1 MATISNMSLRDVDQ
15 ISKYEHEDSACAK
28 RVFVV
33 GGDFKLDID
42 PSQIT
47 NAVKEGLQT
56 IEIKGINSMSSK
68 EIQTIEIPT
77 IVKEIEIKIVEI
89 EKPIIHQEVKIIE
102 VEKAIIQEQIK
113 IVEVEKPIFIP
124 SEQKVVIL
132 EIPKIVEKIVE
143 KTSINAIA
151 VIILQAAVIAFL
163 ILK

>member
-1 MATISNMSLRDVDQ
+1 MATVSNMSLRDVDQ
-15 ISKYEHEDSACAK
+15 ITKYEHEDVACAK

-56 IEIKGINSMSSK
+56 IEIKGIQSMSSK

-77 IVKEIEIKIVEI
+77 IIKETEIKIVEV
-89 EKPIIHQEVKIIE
+89 EKPIIQQEVKIVE
-102 VEKAIIQEQIK
+102 VEKAVIQEQIK
-113 IVEVEKPIFIP
+113 IVEIEKPIFIP
-124 SEQKVVIL
+124 SEQKVVII
-132 EIPKIVEKIVE
+132 EVPKIVEKIVE
-143 KTSINAIA
+143 KVSPVAISIIIA
-151 VIILQAAVIAFL
+151 QVAVIAFL

>member
-1 MATISNMSLRDVDQ
+1 MATVSNMSLRDVDQ

-56 IEIKGINSMSSK
+56 IEIKGMNSMSSK

-77 IVKEIEIKIVEI
+77 IVKETEIKIVEI
-89 EKPIIHQEVKIIE
+89 EKPIIHQEVKIVE
-102 VEKAIIQEQIK
+102 VEKAVIQETIK
-113 IVEVEKPIFIP
+113 IIEIEKPIFIP
-124 SEQKVVIL
+124 SE
-132 EIPKIVEKIVE
+132 PKIVSVEIPTIVE
-143 KTSINAIA
+143 KVIEKVSPVAISIIIVQTAI
-151 VIILQAAVIAFL
+151 IAFL